1 MDVHVCKNVS
11 IKIFALSLVRLSRHF
26 GRVMWLHIL
35 EENDRWQEAGN
46 PDDESDTQKGF
57 LQGYVK

>member
-1 MDVHVCKNVS
+1 MFVKTLALKS
-11 IKIFALSLVRLSRHF
+11 LSLVRLSRHF